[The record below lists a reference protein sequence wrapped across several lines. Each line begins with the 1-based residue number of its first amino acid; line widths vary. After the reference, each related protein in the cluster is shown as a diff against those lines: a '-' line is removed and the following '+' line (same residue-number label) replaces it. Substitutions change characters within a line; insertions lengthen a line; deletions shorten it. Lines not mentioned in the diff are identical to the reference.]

1 MARKRDKKGPKVTF
15 WKIVLFP
22 FRLLFMLLSFIFKGI
37 IMGTEKVITLFRN
50 NGPEIKKKIMKKPS
64 PEDYVPF
71 KTIDSLKGNF
81 KNFESFVANN
91 PSTIG
96 IILGARGTGKSAIG
110 MKMLENLHVL
120 SKKNFY
126 AMGFKQEDLP
136 DYIDVVEDINQI
148 KTDSFVL
155 IDEGGILFSSR
166 KSFSDANKLLSELLL
181 IARHND
187 LSILFISQNSANLEI
202 NAIRQAD
209 YLVLKP
215 SSLLQRDFER
225 KKIKDI
231 YDEASDKFQ
240 KYKNVKGLTY
250 VYSDQFKGFVTN
262 PLPTFW
268 SQKVSKSFRKK

>member
-1 MARKRDKKGPKVTF
+1 MARKHYKSHKVTF

-37 IMGTEKVITLFRN
+37 IMGTEKAITLFRN
-50 NGPEIKKKIMKKPS
+50 NGPEIKKKIVKKPS

-71 KTIDSLKGNF
+71 KIIDSLKGNF
-81 KNFESFVANN
+81 KNFESFVARN

-110 MKMLENLHVL
+110 MKMLENLHIL

-136 DYIDVVEDINQI
+136 DWIEVVEDVKDI
-148 KTDSFVL
+148 KTNSFVL

-209 YLVLKP
+209 YLLLKP

-250 VYSDQFKGFVTN
+250 VYSEQFRGFVSN